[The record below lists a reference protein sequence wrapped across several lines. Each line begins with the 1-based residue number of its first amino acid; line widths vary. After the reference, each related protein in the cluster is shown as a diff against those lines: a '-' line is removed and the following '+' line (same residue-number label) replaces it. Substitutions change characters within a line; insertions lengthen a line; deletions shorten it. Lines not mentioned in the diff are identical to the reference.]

1 MFNKRFE
8 SFRHVF
14 GKPMEILVQY
24 MQEERL
30 QEIYGL
36 LLEVSPKGI
45 KFFSEKELAVE
56 SSAITSEFAIN
67 HERMIS
73 HAEIV
78 WKQEQAAGWIYGA
91 RLTND
96 GISQILVIEE
106 IKKHIEMISG

>member
-1 MFNKRFE
+1 MFNKRLE
-8 SFRHVF
+8 SIRHVF
-14 GKPMEILVQY
+14 GKPVEILVHY
-24 MQEERL
+24 MQEEGV

-45 KFFSEKELAVE
+45 KFFTEKELAVE

-73 HAEIV
+73 RAEIV
-78 WKQEQAAGWIYGA
+78 WKQEQAVGWIYGA
-91 RLTND
+91 QLAND
-96 GISQILVIEE
+96 SINQMLIIEE